1 MQLHP
6 LTPHVWVTDPQPE
19 TDRPT
24 LGYIRGTTA
33 ALAIDAG
40 NSPAHLQAFY
50 RLLEEASLPLP
61 QLTVLTHWHWD
72 HTFALCAL
80 PGPSLCGSATQQKL
94 LQVSRWQWDEAS
106 VARRLASGEE
116 IPFCDTHQRA
126 EYGSLSAIQ
135 VRPATF
141 AFSGSLVLDLGGVH
155 CRLWETDSP
164 HTRDSVLALVPE
176 DGVLFLGD
184 ADCGD
189 FYENQGRCDPGRLE
203 AFTRQLQAL
212 EFSLAV
218 PGHDRPL
225 SRLEEFSCLQ
235 GTGRRGLLA
244 APSYPPQTAQSSP
257 FRPKMPKNTPAGTGG
272 IYAEQGFSQK
282 SRADAGVCGSLAV

>member
-1 MQLHP
+1 V
-6 LTPHVWVTDPQPE
+6 TPTSAPN
-19 TDRPT
+19 
-24 LGYIRGTTA
+24 TA
-33 ALAIDAG
+33 AFPPSRSG
-40 NSPAHLQAFY
+40 P
-50 RLLEEASLPLP
+50 LPLP
-61 QLTVLTHWHWD
+61 FPVPWCWTWAGST
-72 HTFALCAL
+72 AA
-80 PGPSLCGSATQQKL
+80 CG
-94 LQVSRWQWDEAS
+94 RP
-106 VARRLASGEE
+106 
-116 IPFCDTHQRA
+116 IP
-126 EYGSLSAIQ
+126 
-135 VRPATF
+135 
-141 AFSGSLVLDLGGVH
+141 
-155 CRLWETDSP
+155 P